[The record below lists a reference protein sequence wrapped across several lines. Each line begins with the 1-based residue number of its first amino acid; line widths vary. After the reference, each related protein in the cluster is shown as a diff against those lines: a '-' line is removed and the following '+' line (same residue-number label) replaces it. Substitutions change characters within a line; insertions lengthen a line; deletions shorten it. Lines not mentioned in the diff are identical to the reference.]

1 MEYSVQHFYNNNRK
15 PLKPTTLH
23 DGNIKK
29 SLYEDVTYIRKLTC
43 KEIMP
48 GKNDHKFNSYDSNKE
63 NQRKLN
69 KYT

>member
-1 MEYSVQHFYNNNRK
+1 MDRYALHDFYNNDRK

-29 SLYEDVTYIRKLTC
+29 SAYKEVTYVRTLMC

-48 GKNDHKFNSYDSNKE
+48 GKHDHQFYNYGYDKE
-63 NQRKLN
+63 N
-69 KYT
+69 KYK